1 MPVVF
6 NQKKKKKHSKYFKVF
21 LLLGG
26 NGVIWGGE
34 TLYMGRNILLAP
46 TACICAP
53 SRERDGMD
61 CKQSIWMKYS
71 NNIRRMTT
79 SNSKNKNTRLISV
92 VDTSKTTNLF
102 PLLTEEAI

>member
-21 LLLGG
+21 LRLGG
-26 NGVIWGGE
+26 NGAIWGGE

-61 CKQSIWMKYS
+61 CKQSIWMTYS
-71 NNIRRMTT
+71 KNIRLMTQAILKIKIPVLFPWLT
-79 SNSKNKNTRLISV
+79 SKNKNS
-92 VDTSKTTNLF
+92 
-102 PLLTEEAI
+102 